1 MTSLKILEINISDL
15 YELKIPD
22 ATFQGRKTTG
32 NGPEPA
38 GGPGGEGS
46 A

>member
-1 MTSLKILEINISDL
+1 MTSLKMLEINISDL
-15 YELKIPD
+15 YELRIPD
-22 ATFQGRKTTG
+22 ATFQGRKAAG
-32 NGPEPA
+32 DGPEPA